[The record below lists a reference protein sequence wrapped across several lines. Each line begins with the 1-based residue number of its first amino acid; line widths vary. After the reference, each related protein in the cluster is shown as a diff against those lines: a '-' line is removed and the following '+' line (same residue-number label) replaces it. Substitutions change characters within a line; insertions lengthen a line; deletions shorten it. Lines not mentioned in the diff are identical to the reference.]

1 MAQYNHIALVR
12 RDEVIELFKN
22 GSLFPQS
29 TIQFA
34 GSLTALAKKPKDI
47 LKIFAKTPVI
57 EYSINYFI
65 LYLQTDNKSLRKGMK
80 YSNLISIIPL
90 DEDSER
96 MGLSLSPEVKL
107 ERPIFQQAYL
117 MYLQESAINNAIK
130 GVENIGTIFGYD
142 DLLKSIKKVTKKT
155 IGTWVTLILDEGGKT
170 YPKTIWEYLLSYVRS
185 QTYPNGTAGAFLDT
199 MSIVHNFTK
208 GMDEMK
214 DQKSTT
220 TGRLILEVPNQTYSQ
235 LIEYLAQSSNF
246 VKAADKGYKGFWK
259 IAPMYFILL
268 DKLSTASED
277 GAYIGNMPLNEF
289 IASVKIHY
297 EEDILK
303 PALFLV
309 GITLGQ
315 SSTYKLLYNSC
326 RENLPFLV

>member
-34 GSLTALAKKPKDI
+34 GSLTALAKKPKDV

-57 EYSINYFI
+57 EYSINNFI
-65 LYLQTDNKSLRKGMK
+65 LYFQTENKSLSKGMK
-80 YSNLISIIPL
+80 YSDLISIIPL
-90 DEDSER
+90 DEDAER
-96 MGLSLSPEVKL
+96 MGLSLSPQVKL
-107 ERPIFQQAYL
+107 ERPIFQQAFL
-117 MYLQESAINNAIK
+117 MYLQESATNNAIK
-130 GVENIGTIFGYD
+130 GVENIGVIFGYD
-142 DLLKSIKKVTKKT
+142 DLQTSIKKMTKKT
-155 IGTWVTLILDEGGKT
+155 IGTWVNLILDEEGKT
-170 YPKTIWEYLLSYVRS
+170 CPRTIWEFLLTYVRS

-199 MSIVHNFTK
+199 MSVVHNFTK
-208 GMDEMK
+208 GRDEMK
-214 DQKSTT
+214 DQKCTT
-220 TGRLILEVPNQTYSQ
+220 TGRLILEVSKPTYSQ
-235 LIEYLAQSSNF
+235 LTECLAQSSNF
-246 VKAADKGYKGFWK
+246 IKAADKGYKGFWK

-277 GAYIGNMPLNEF
+277 GTYIGNTPVNEF
-289 IASVKIHY
+289 VASVRTHY
-297 EEDILK
+297 DEDILK

-326 RENLPFLV
+326 HDNLPFLL